1 MADDLTIQAQVQQ
14 PQVKRKDNTL
24 PYTIGGAAVGG
35 VAGYGINYAVQK
47 PMSHEDIIKTV
58 KDTTQFSERTK
69 EGAPEAAT
77 WQTVKEKADEVETA
91 KKELEAASKPVVPAN
106 SNEQKIYD
114 DAVKA
119 KEDAYKKLFDTKK
132 AELEGATSGKS
143 FDSTKIKNFSE
154 LASTDLPTT
163 NVKSGKPFKGNE
175 LEQLY
180 TRLTGDLKNA
190 ENALES
196 KLNSGLRAQKNT
208 YVTSLEANIN
218 SAVNDLRG
226 KTDEQIAEY
235 FAEKETGS
243 WLGGKHPSTQYKR
256 ALDIAEKYYP
266 VPTDLTNEQYISIE
280 RKLASGEK
288 PVKGMLPKA
297 VTVKSDKGRDIVKTI
312 YYNEQDAER
321 LLDAEKERIKG
332 LRTAA
337 ADQIFAETQKAV
349 AIKGKLGN
357 LVDKVSKEITVDIAK
372 ETGLYTPAT
381 AGHGD
386 SLDLAKIVNEGKGK
400 KTWTNSSGK
409 VFEGYSADIQRL
421 EEAIKNKTKVPGSKL
436 NAQFASG
443 TSAEDALKQLRARNA
458 AYKAYIKQEKNLLA
472 QLEQSI
478 KANPI
483 IQEFDDKIIETI
495 SGDKKVLEAR
505 AKLSAQFPAIF
516 GETKG
521 ANLTAEQ
528 IETQAKDYAEK
539 NLKKSFQENIDK
551 AKADLDKLTS
561 EKGKVNEE
569 AKKAAEEKLSK
580 AEAALK
586 EQTEALGKKFKSG
599 GMNKWLAAGIG
610 AAALALAGL
619 GIASSQKKD
628 A

>member
-1 MADDLTIQAQVQQ
+1 MT
-14 PQVKRKDNTL
+14 
-24 PYTIGGAAVGG
+24 
-35 VAGYGINYAVQK
+35 
-47 PMSHEDIIKTV
+47 MSHEDIIKTV

-154 LASTDLPTT
+154 LASTDLPTK

-180 TRLTGDLKNA
+180 TRLTDALKNA
-190 ENALES
+190 ENELES
-196 KLNSGLRAQKNT
+196 KLNSGLRAQKNK

-235 FAEKETGS
+235 FAEKETGD
-243 WLGGKHPSTQYKR
+243 WLDEKHPSTQYKR

-266 VPTDLTNEQYISIE
+266 VPADLTNEQYISI
-280 RKLASGEK
+280 RRDGEK
-288 PVKGMLPKA
+288 PVKGMLQKA
-297 VTVKSDKGRDIVKTI
+297 VTVKSDKGRDIVETI
-312 YYNEQDAER
+312 YYNEQDAVR

-337 ADQIFAETQKAV
+337 ADQIFAETKKAV
-349 AIKGKLGN
+349 AIKRKLGN
-357 LVDKVSKEITVDIAK
+357 LVDKVSKEITVDTAK

-386 SLDLAKIVNEGKGK
+386 SLDLAKIVKEGKGK

-421 EEAIKNKTKVPGSKL
+421 EEARKNKTKVPGSQL

-443 TSAEDALKQLRARNA
+443 TSVKDALNQLRARNA
-458 AYKAYIKQEKNLLA
+458 AYKAYIRQEKNLLA

-521 ANLTAEQ
+521 SNLTAEQ